1 MGLSGSKTT
10 TTSGPSK
17 EALPYLTS
25 ASSAVQDT
33 YAANKANNQAIGNS
47 LFDRFNT
54 FSGNAG
60 QDLAAPRSYV
70 GDVLGGKYLTQGNPS
85 LEGMIGQTNNDVT
98 DRINA
103 LFSQAGQT
111 GSSRQIGELSKQ
123 LSQNE
128 NALRYQNYSDE
139 MNRIAQAAQLGLG
152 IDQADNADQST
163 LAALGTTAAQVP
175 YIGANDLASNL
186 GSLWGNAQTTT
197 QKSSGNVLGGLL
209 GLGGTVLGGW
219 ASGGFK

>member
-25 ASSAVQDT
+25 ASSAVQNA
-33 YAANKANNQAIGNS
+33 YAQNQPNNQAIGNN
-47 LFDRFNT
+47 LFNAYNQY
-54 FSGNAG
+54 SGNMG
-60 QDLAAPRSYV
+60 SDLAGARGYSQ
-70 GDVLGGKYLTQGNPS
+70 DVLGGKYLNGNPYIDNIVS
-85 LEGMIGQTNNDVT
+85 QTGNDVT

-111 GSSRQIGELSKQ
+111 GSSRQIGELGRQ
-123 LSQNE
+123 LSNSE
-128 NALRYQNYSDE
+128 NQLRYQNYNDQ
-139 MNRIAQAAQLGLG
+139 MNRMDQAAQLGLG
-152 IDQADNADQST
+152 LNQATNANEAT
-163 LAALGTTAAQVP
+163 LGALGTTAAQVP

-186 GSLWGNAQTTT
+186 GSLWGNSQTTT